1 MTCSF
6 HVICF
11 LLQAQVLHWKCLS
24 KVKHIY
30 GTQLWTVMQQTLD
43 VIVAGIKVNLP
54 LRIICI
60 QCVSKVRMYSYIAM
74 S

>member
-1 MTCSF
+1 
-6 HVICF
+6 
-11 LLQAQVLHWKCLS
+11 
-24 KVKHIY
+24 
-30 GTQLWTVMQQTLD
+30 MQQTLD